1 MGVTTASSYLFNLII
16 TIVAPLLFESIQW
29 GTYLLFG
36 CFCICIAWVV
46 HRFYPETR
54 VRICTWCLHT
64 VSRMLNESF
73 ARSQGRSLEEVNLI
87 FSGALIDQRPGAHH
101 PETAAEALMQLQELR
116 RREERMRARRAMAQS
131 RQTSFAK
138 RLTRVEDIEKQETT
152 LH

>member
-1 MGVTTASSYLFNLII
+1 MGYLLA
-16 TIVAPLLFESIQW
+16 VWLLLHMHRMGCTSILP
-29 GTYLLFG
+29 GNKSTYLYLVPSYRKPNAKRI
-36 CFCICIAWVV
+36 IC
-46 HRFYPETR
+46 
-54 VRICTWCLHT
+54 
-64 VSRMLNESF
+64 
-73 ARSQGRSLEEVNLI
+73 SQGRSLEEVNLI

-131 RQTSFAK
+131 RQNSFAK

>member
-1 MGVTTASSYLFNLII
+1 MGYLLA
-16 TIVAPLLFESIQW
+16 VWLLLHMHRMGCTSILP
-29 GTYLLFG
+29 GNKSTYLYL
-36 CFCICIAWVV
+36 
-46 HRFYPETR
+46 
-54 VRICTWCLHT
+54 CLHT